1 MRHYIIFKNH
11 IYYYVQ
17 VVALSTGDDKEKM
30 AKELGAK
37 HYININKKDAAAELQ
52 KLGGASLIVATAP
65 HANAINPLVKGLKVF
80 NLLYFFYIIYYIP
93 VVLLFIWLFVYSFT
107 CSFIRL
113 FIHSLNH

>member
-80 NLLYFFYIIYYIP
+80 NLLYFFIYTSSIYY
-93 VVLLFIWLFVYSFT
+93 LFGY
-107 CSFIRL
+107 L
-113 FIHSLNH
+113 FIHSLVRLFDYSSIR